1 MQFHHFSQ
9 TCERLPES
17 GQTLMP
23 AGFYRIICHLLQ
35 LMETYMSPQRKDTL
49 FKRIGKKKEQKKNR
63 DGTAVPSPP
72 VDYSNGF
79 SVG

>member
-1 MQFHHFSQ
+1 
-9 TCERLPES
+9 
-17 GQTLMP
+17 
-23 AGFYRIICHLLQ
+23 
-35 LMETYMSPQRKDTL
+35 MSPQRKDTL